1 MWFTGKGDKGTS
13 SLFGSSDRIPKSHMI
28 FEALGTLDELNSF
41 VGFFKSETTLSLSA
55 LNAPIEIKALMDEI
69 QNDVFTIQAEVASAE
84 DEPAKFITEER
95 VERLE
100 ELIKNVGEE
109 LPTLRS
115 FVLPGA
121 NRESAFLD
129 VLRVIARKAERRI
142 VEVSVEKKVRNETL
156 AYLNR
161 LSSVFFILGR
171 LAVQFEGGKEEAPT
185 YNS

>member
-1 MWFTGKGDKGTS
+1 MWFTGKGDKGKS
-13 SLFGSSDRIPKSHMI
+13 SLFGSNNRLSKSHVI

-41 VGFFKSETTLSLSA
+41 IGLFKAETTLSLST
-55 LNAPIEIKALMDEI
+55 LSVSIEIKDLMDEI
-69 QNDVFTIQAEVASAE
+69 QNDVFTIQAEVASVE
-84 DEPAKFITEER
+84 DRPAKFTTAKR

-100 ELIKNVGEE
+100 ELINSIGES

-121 NRESAFLD
+121 NKESALLD
-129 VLRVIARKAERRI
+129 VLRVITRKAERRA
-142 VEVSVEKKVRNETL
+142 VAVSEEKEVRDETL

-161 LSSVFFILGR
+161 LSSLFFILGR
-171 LAVQFEGGKEEAPT
+171 LAVQTEGGKEEAPT